1 MKKAVLKKYAQLIAE
16 KGVNIQKG
24 QEVIVRADLDQ
35 PDFVKLVVEAC
46 YKAGAGKVEVEWN
59 YQPLT
64 KVHVRYR
71 SLKTLSRVEAWEEA
85 KLQHRVDALP
95 AVIYLDSEDPDGL
108 NGINQAKLAK
118 SQQAKYGIIKPY
130 QDKMENRYQWCIA
143 AVPGVAW
150 AKKLFPGMTK
160 AQAIEKL
167 WEAILTTSRVDD
179 DPMAAWDAHNAD
191 LAARCDYLN
200 GLGLESLHYTAGN
213 GTDLTVGLITDALFL
228 GGQERALGS
237 DIPFNP
243 NIPSEEVFTTP
254 MRGAAEG
261 IVYSTKPLS
270 YQGELIEN
278 FSIRFANGRAV
289 EVKAERNEE
298 LLRTMISMDE
308 GAAMLGECALVPQ
321 NSPICRSGLLFYNT
335 LFDENAA
342 CHLAL
347 GMGFA
352 NCLRDYGQYTLEECR
367 AKGVNDSMVHTDF
380 MIGCDDLSITGRTRD
395 GREVQIFKDGNWA
408 F

>member
-24 QEVIVRADLDQ
+24 QEVIVQADLDQ

-46 YKAGAGKVEVEWN
+46 YKAGAGKVTVEWN

-95 AVIYLDSEDPDGL
+95 ALIYLDSEDPDGL

-213 GTDLTVGLITDALFL
+213 GTDLTVGLIPDALFL
-228 GGQERALGS
+228 GGQERTLGS

-261 IVYSTKPLS
+261 VVYSTKPLS

-298 LLRTMISMDE
+298 LLRTMIAMDE

-321 NSPICRSGLLFYNT
+321 DSPICRSGLLFYNT

>member
-24 QEVIVRADLDQ
+24 QEVIVQADLDQ

-46 YKAGAGKVEVEWN
+46 YKAGAGKVTVEWN

-71 SLKTLSRVEAWEEA
+71 SLKTLSRVETWEEA

-95 AVIYLDSEDPDGL
+95 ALIYLDSEDPDGL

-191 LAARCDYLN
+191 LAARCEYLN

-213 GTDLTVGLITDALFL
+213 GTDLTVGLIPDALFL
-228 GGQERALGS
+228 GGQERTLGS

-261 IVYSTKPLS
+261 VVYSTKPLS

-298 LLRTMISMDE
+298 LLRTMIAMDE

-321 NSPICRSGLLFYNT
+321 DSPICRSGLLFYNT

>member
-24 QEVIVRADLDQ
+24 QEVIVQADLDQ

-46 YKAGAGKVEVEWN
+46 YKAGAGKVTVEWN

-71 SLKTLSRVEAWEEA
+71 SLKTLSRVETWEEA

-95 AVIYLDSEDPDGL
+95 ALIYLDSEDPDGL

-213 GTDLTVGLITDALFL
+213 GTDLTVGLIPDALFL
-228 GGQERALGS
+228 GGQERTLGS

-261 IVYSTKPLS
+261 VVYSTKPLS

-298 LLRTMISMDE
+298 LLRTMIAMDE

-321 NSPICRSGLLFYNT
+321 DSPICRSGLLFYNT

>member
-24 QEVIVRADLDQ
+24 QEVIVQADLDQ

-46 YKAGAGKVEVEWN
+46 YKAGAGKVTVEWN

-71 SLKTLSRVEAWEEA
+71 SLKTLSRVETWEEA

-108 NGINQAKLAK
+108 NGINQTKLAK

-213 GTDLTVGLITDALFL
+213 GTDLTVGLIPDALFL
-228 GGQERALGS
+228 GGQERTLGS

-261 IVYSTKPLS
+261 VVYSTKPLS

-298 LLRTMISMDE
+298 LLRTMIAMDE

-321 NSPICRSGLLFYNT
+321 DSPICRSGLLFYNT

>member
-321 NSPICRSGLLFYNT
+321 NSPICRSGLLLYNT
-335 LFDENAA
+335 LFNENAA

>member
-24 QEVIVRADLDQ
+24 QEVIVQADLDQ

-46 YKAGAGKVEVEWN
+46 YKAGAGKVTVEWN

-213 GTDLTVGLITDALFL
+213 GTDLTVGLIPDALFL
-228 GGQERALGS
+228 GGQERTLGS

-261 IVYSTKPLS
+261 VVYSTKPLS

-298 LLRTMISMDE
+298 LLRTMIAMDE

>member
-24 QEVIVRADLDQ
+24 QEVIVQADLDQ

-46 YKAGAGKVEVEWN
+46 YKAGAGKVTVEWN

-213 GTDLTVGLITDALFL
+213 GTDLTVGLIPDALFL
-228 GGQERALGS
+228 GGQERTLGS

-261 IVYSTKPLS
+261 VVYSTKPLS

-298 LLRTMISMDE
+298 LLRTMIAMDE

-321 NSPICRSGLLFYNT
+321 DSPICRSGLLFYNT

>member
-24 QEVIVRADLDQ
+24 QEVIVQADLDQ

-46 YKAGAGKVEVEWN
+46 YKAGAGKVTVEWN

-95 AVIYLDSEDPDGL
+95 AVIYLDSADPDGL

-200 GLGLESLHYTAGN
+200 GLGLEGLHYTAGN
-213 GTDLTVGLITDALFL
+213 GTDLTIGLIPDALFL
-228 GGQERALGS
+228 GGQERTLGS

-261 IVYSTKPLS
+261 VVYSTKPLS

-298 LLRTMISMDE
+298 LLRTMIAMDE

-321 NSPICRSGLLFYNT
+321 DSPICRSGLLFYNT

>member
-24 QEVIVRADLDQ
+24 QEVIVQADLDQ

-46 YKAGAGKVEVEWN
+46 YKAGAGKVTVEWN

-71 SLKTLSRVEAWEEA
+71 SLKTLSRVETWEEA

-108 NGINQAKLAK
+108 NGINQTKLAK

-213 GTDLTVGLITDALFL
+213 GTHLTVGLIPDALFL
-228 GGQERALGS
+228 GGQERTLGS

-261 IVYSTKPLS
+261 VVYSTKPLS

-298 LLRTMISMDE
+298 LLRTMIAMDE

-321 NSPICRSGLLFYNT
+321 DSPICRSGMLFYNT

-367 AKGVNDSMVHTDF
+367 AKGVNGPMVHPGF